1 MQSTLPATSP
11 LGLLLIVAAI
21 YLVFKSP
28 KKLQTFARMIIGFVG
43 TVFLFI
49 IPGAILRMG
58 DPQAWGR
65 IGGLVGLLVAVIVG
79 WWHMRSL
86 GKASKETSKT
96 P

>member
-43 TVFLFI
+43 TVLLFI
-49 IPGAILRMG
+49 IPGAILWMG

-79 WWHMRSL
+79 WSHMRSL